1 MDFLSNKYFLGGL
14 ILGVV
19 LLGGVF
25 VWFDLTRSTDSTS
38 SPQATTTQE
47 IPEIIINPI
56 PNKPI
61 PALPWPVAVRNNI
74 SGEARENAL
83 KNIMTL
89 TLALRKDPG
98 LYDHWMDLALY
109 RRSIGDFVGA
119 REAWEYAALL
129 RPEDFIP
136 PHNLGDLYTYD
147 LVDYR
152 KAEASYLA
160 SLKLDATA
168 IIVYQKLYELYRFK
182 MKDNAKAKAIL
193 EEGIKKNPSTSERL
207 RSILD
212 EWNST

>member
-1 MDFLSNKYFLGGL
+1 
-14 ILGVV
+14 
-19 LLGGVF
+19 
-25 VWFDLTRSTDSTS
+25 
-38 SPQATTTQE
+38 
-47 IPEIIINPI
+47 
-56 PNKPI
+56 
-61 PALPWPVAVRNNI
+61 
-74 SGEARENAL
+74 
-83 KNIMTL
+83 MTL